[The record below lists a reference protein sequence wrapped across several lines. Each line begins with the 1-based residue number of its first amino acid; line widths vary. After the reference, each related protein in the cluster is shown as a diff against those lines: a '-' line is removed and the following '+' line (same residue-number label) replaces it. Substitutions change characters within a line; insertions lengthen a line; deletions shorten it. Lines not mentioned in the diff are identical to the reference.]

1 MLNRQT
7 LDHLRE
13 QSREVREDLF
23 IQRYD
28 RLLGWA
34 FRLTDH
40 DRAAAEDLVQDAFI
54 QFVQGRTDLKD
65 IENLDGYLRRMLR
78 YLHLTRISRNSVQ
91 DRARSITDDE
101 TVLQA
106 CASLEPSRR
115 MQSLD
120 ELWRICNYASARKET
135 SRAGAVLIL
144 RFFHEY
150 SPPEIAKVICSS
162 RHCVDQWQRLGRSE
176 LKLYLNG
183 NGRRLRLLNA
193 KSTKPGMARLSALD
207 GDLIG
212 QLRQMIFNS
221 RQGHCLQAEELRR
234 IYKSGNQET
243 LSTSKLAHIVSCYSC
258 LDTVNLLLDLPLLSE
273 RYEGT
278 STGSDEPPDN
288 GASGAG
294 SSGSTSKLRKRLTKA
309 IHENGLLKRLRLKL
323 ANGPTVI
330 DAGSADL
337 SAGKPSSWGPTTP
350 FWTRPGWVTLFIAV
364 LAICT
369 YLFLRTGDKPPTT
382 PTNLLEQA
390 RFAEL
395 NNRTR
400 DQVTHRVISLEER
413 NLDGALLSRNKI
425 DVWENPASGERAQR
439 LYNDNDQ
446 LLAGTWQKAD
456 GSHVIYHHGSGL
468 RPERTLRAD
477 TLLLNLEDIWRLG
490 LSAADFTAIVAA
502 EPGLVAE
509 QSSTY
514 IITYDNPRSIG
525 ATRLLKAIL
534 TLNRTDLRPTAQ
546 TIVVQRGNE
555 TREYRFAEASFAQM
569 PRQNVP
575 GQVFEPAPALEGR
588 NAGIGTRGDRGAI
601 APVPIFSPTLRTA
614 SAELEVDVAYL
625 LNQAKGDR
633 HEQLSLSRTPNGLLQ
648 VEGVV
653 DTQQRK
659 EELLHALGAVSNNP
673 VVRIDIAVVT
683 DVLKRQPK
691 VSPGEVTVEEVEQTA
706 DTIAVDRE
714 LRNYLSSNTSDA
726 ELDEAVRSFSSRTL
740 NRAYRAV
747 FHAIELKKLV
757 SRFAQVDMRTVTPDA
772 RSKWLQMLR
781 QQAAA
786 FEREAGA
793 LQREI
798 QPVFAQSS
806 SAGAVGEGLLT
817 GDADLA
823 RAVEQLHKLAVE
835 NNEAVRAAFAISPR
849 SSDAA
854 IKSPQFW
861 RSLTHSIRLATQ
873 IRKYQEG

>member
-7 LDHLRE
+7 LDHLRQ
-13 QSREVREDLF
+13 QSRELREDLF
-23 IQRYD
+23 IERYE

-34 FRLTDH
+34 LRLTDH

-54 QFVQGRTDLKD
+54 SFVQGRTNLED

-78 YLHLTRISRNSVQ
+78 YMHLTRINRHSAREQSHSVTENDTLAQ
-91 DRARSITDDE
+91 T
-101 TVLQA
+101 

-120 ELWRICNYASARKET
+120 ELWRICNYACDRKQS

-162 RHCVDQWQRLGRSE
+162 RHCVDQW
-176 LKLYLNG
+176 LKLARRELELYLKG

-193 KSTKPGMARLSALD
+193 KSAKPSTVKLSALD

-212 QLRQMIFNS
+212 ELRQMIFRS
-221 RQGHCLQAEELRR
+221 RQGDCLQAEELRG

-243 LSTSKLAHIVSCYSC
+243 LTTSKLAHIVSCRSC

-278 STGSDEPPDN
+278 SSDSDEPPDS

-294 SSGSTSKLRKRLTKA
+294 SFDRRNRLTRA
-309 IHENGLLKRLRLKL
+309 IHNNGLLKRLRLR
-323 ANGPTVI
+323 AAGPSII
-330 DAGSADL
+330 DAGSPELTFD
-337 SAGKPSSWGPTTP
+337 KPSSWGPTTP
-350 FWTRPGWVTLFIAV
+350 FWTRPGWVTIFIAA
-364 LAICT
+364 LAVCT
-369 YLFLRTGDKPPTT
+369 YLLVRTGDKPPATA
-382 PTNLLEQA
+382 TNLLEQA

-395 NNRTR
+395 NARTR

-413 NLDGALLSRNKI
+413 NLDGTLLSRNKI
-425 DVWENPASGERAQR
+425 DIWENPASSERAQR
-439 LYNDNDQ
+439 LYNENNQ

-456 GSHVIYHHGSGL
+456 GSQVVYHHGSGL
-468 RPERTLRAD
+468 RPDRTPRAD
-477 TLLLNLEDIWRLG
+477 ALLLNLEDIWRLG
-490 LSAADFTAIVAA
+490 LSANDFTAVVANDA
-502 EPGLVAE
+502 GRVLE
-509 QSSTY
+509 QPLTY
-514 IITYDNPRSIG
+514 VITYANPRSIG
-525 ATRLLKAIL
+525 ATRLLKASL
-534 TLNRTDLRPTAQ
+534 TLNRMDLRPTEQAI
-546 TIVVQRGNE
+546 TVQRGNE

-569 PRQNVP
+569 PRQDVP
-575 GQVFEPAPALEGR
+575 AQVFEPALALEGR
-588 NAGIGTRGDRGAI
+588 NAGIGTRGERGAL
-601 APVPIFSPTLRTA
+601 APVPITPTLRAA

-633 HEQLSLSRTPNGLLQ
+633 HEQLSLLRTPNGLLQ

-653 DTQQRK
+653 ETQQRK
-659 EELLHALGAVSNNP
+659 DELLHAFAVVSNNP
-673 VVRIDIAVVT
+673 AVRIDITVVT
-683 DVLKRQPK
+683 DVLKRQPNI
-691 VSPGEVTVEEVEQTA
+691 SPRQITSSEVEETA

-714 LRNYLSSNTSDA
+714 LRNYLSRNTSEA

-786 FEREAGA
+786 FERETTA

-798 QPVFAQSS
+798 QPVFSQPG
-806 SAGAVGEGLLT
+806 SAGAVGENLLA

-854 IKSPQFW
+854 IKSSQFW
-861 RSLTHSIRLATQ
+861 RSLTHAMKLAAQ
-873 IRKYQEG
+873 IKRYHER

>member
-23 IQRYD
+23 IERYD

-34 FRLTDH
+34 LRLTDY
-40 DRAAAEDLVQDAFI
+40 DRAGAEDLVQDAFI

-65 IENLDGYLRRMLR
+65 IENLEGYLRRMLR
-78 YLHLTRISRNSVQ
+78 YLHLTRISRNPP
-91 DRARSITDDE
+91 RAHSITDDE
-101 TVLQA
+101 TLLQA

-120 ELWRICNYASARKET
+120 ELWRICNYACARKEM

-150 SPPEIAKVICSS
+150 SPSEIAKVICST
-162 RHCVDQWQRLGRSE
+162 RHCVDQWQRLARSE
-176 LKLYLNG
+176 VQLYLNSDG
-183 NGRRLRLLNA
+183 HGLRLFNA
-193 KSTKPGMARLSALD
+193 KSSKPGVAARLSLLN

-212 QLRQMIFNS
+212 ELRQMIFNS
-221 RQGHCLQAEELRR
+221 RQGKCLQAEELRG
-234 IYKSGNQET
+234 IYKSGNEET
-243 LSTSKLAHIVSCYSC
+243 LSTSKLAHIVSCRSC

-273 RYEGT
+273 RYDGT
-278 STGSDEPPDN
+278 SSGYDEPPDN

-294 SSGSTSKLRKRLTKA
+294 SSDSTSLRKRLTKA
-309 IHENGLLKRLRLKL
+309 IHENGFLKRLRLKL
-323 ANGPTVI
+323 ASGPTVV
-330 DAGSADL
+330 DAGSAEL
-337 SAGKPSSWGPTTP
+337 TFAKPSSWGPTTP
-350 FWTRPGWVTLFIAV
+350 FWTRPGWVTLFIAA
-364 LAICT
+364 LAIGT
-369 YLFLRTGDKPPTT
+369 YLFVRTGDKPPTT
-382 PTNLLEQA
+382 ATNLLEQA

-395 NNRTR
+395 NNRTH
-400 DQVTHRVISLEER
+400 DQVTHRVINLEEH

-439 LYNDNDQ
+439 LYNEKNQ
-446 LLAGTWQKAD
+446 LLAGTWQKPD
-456 GSHVIYHHGSGL
+456 GSHVVYHHGSGL
-468 RPERTLRAD
+468 RPDRTLRPD
-477 TLLLNLEDIWRLG
+477 SLLLNLEDIWRLG
-490 LSAADFTAIVAA
+490 LSATDFTAVVATEA
-502 EPGLVAE
+502 GRVTE
-509 QSSTY
+509 QASTY

-525 ATRLLKAIL
+525 ATRLLKATL
-534 TLNRTDLRPTAQ
+534 TLNREDLRPTAQ

-569 PRQNVP
+569 PRQDVP
-575 GQVFEPAPALEGR
+575 AKVFDPAPALEGR
-588 NAGIGTRGDRGAI
+588 NAGIGTRGERGAL
-601 APVPIFSPTLRTA
+601 APVPITPALRTA

-659 EELLHALGAVSNNP
+659 DELLHALGAVSNNP

-683 DVLKRQPK
+683 DVLKRQPNI
-691 VSPGEVTVEEVEQTA
+691 SPREVTTTEVEETA

-714 LRNYLSSNTSDA
+714 LRNYLSSTASEA

-786 FEREAGA
+786 FERETAA

-798 QPVFAQSS
+798 QPVFAQSGS
-806 SAGAVGEGLLT
+806 GGAVGESLLT

-861 RSLTHSIRLATQ
+861 RSLTQAIKLAAQ
-873 IRKYQEG
+873 IKKYQEA